1 MKDLPMRL
9 ALLAAAAAGCGGSDP
24 APPPILLGIL
34 TPMTG
39 DLAVY
44 GASVH
49 AGTIL
54 AVDEINQAGGID
66 GRLLQLEARD
76 DGTTSDGSR
85 VAYSSLLTFDVAAVI
100 GPGHSA
106 GVDAMAEHIRGGQTL
121 TISGSTTAASLTTVD
136 DGGYF
141 FRTVPSDDQQGVVL
155 ASVIRDAGVTALCIV
170 HRDDPYGRGLAA
182 TVTGAFGAD
191 KVTAARY
198 DPEAGSLEG
207 TLLPCEPL
215 VGAPGRGI
223 LFVTFEGDGKVLMN
237 DAIRRGW
244 SERTGAQIFLVDG
257 NRAERLY
264 LDLDDPDAFD
274 GAQGTSP
281 AGPAAGTPEGRRLTA
296 FRGRFATRW
305 GRQPG
310 VHADSNYDAA
320 YLAAA
325 ALAIAGPDA
334 EGPLVREAMAATR
347 VGTKAAAG
355 DWAAIAAA
363 IAADGSVDYEG
374 ASGAVD
380 IDGATGD
387 LDPPYYIAVWT
398 LADGLI
404 VDQRVEVI
412 QP

>member
-1 MKDLPMRL
+1 MIGTRL
-9 ALLAAAAAGCGGSDP
+9 AVVAGLAAGCGSADP

-44 GASVH
+44 GESVH

-66 GRLLQLEARD
+66 GRLIQLEARD

-106 GVDAMAEHIRGGQTL
+106 GVDAMEEQIRGGETL
-121 TISGSTTAASLTTVD
+121 TISGSTTAASLVDLD
-136 DGGYF
+136 DGGFF

-155 ASVIRDAGVTALCIV
+155 ASVIREAGVTSLCAV
-170 HRDDPYGRGLAA
+170 FRDDPYGSGLAA
-182 TVTGAFGAD
+182 VVTTTLGTAVTVI
-191 KVTAARY
+191 AAPY
-198 DPEAGSLEG
+198 DPEAGSLDG
-207 TLLPCEPL
+207 TLDPCQPI
-215 VGAPGRGI
+215 VGALGRGI
-223 LFVTFEGDGKVLMN
+223 LFVTFEGDGKILMN

-264 LDLDDPDAFD
+264 RELDDREAFD
-274 GAQGTSP
+274 GAQGTAP
-281 AGPAAGTPEGRRLTA
+281 AGPAPGTEEGRRLTS

-305 GRQPG
+305 GRAPG
-310 VHADSNYDAA
+310 VHAETNYDAA

-325 ALAIAGPDA
+325 ALAIAGPGADGVAVRDA
-334 EGPLVREAMAATR
+334 MGATR
-347 VGTKAAAG
+347 LGTRAAAG
-355 DWAAIAAA
+355 DWAAIATA
-363 IAADGSVDYEG
+363 IAADGMVDYEG

-380 IDGATGD
+380 IDGDSGE
-387 LDPPYYIAVWT
+387 LDPPYYIAVWS

-404 VDQRVEVI
+404 TDQRTETI
-412 QP
+412 DP